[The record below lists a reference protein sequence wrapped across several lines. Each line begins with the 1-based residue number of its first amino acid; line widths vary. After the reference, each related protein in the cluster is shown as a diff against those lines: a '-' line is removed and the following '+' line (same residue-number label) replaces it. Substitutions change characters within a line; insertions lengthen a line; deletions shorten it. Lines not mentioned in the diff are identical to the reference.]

1 MATLLQNPSTLPDR
15 FDGAGLDALA
25 LQAQQRR
32 LRVALFSGNFNYH
45 RDGANMT
52 LGRLVGFLVRLG
64 IPVRVYSPTAKVDA
78 FPPAGPLVSVPSWPI
93 PRRPEYRFA
102 YGMPA
107 KVRADLDAFG
117 PSLIHLSSPDL
128 LGRAA
133 QRYAA
138 KAGVPQI
145 ASYHTRF
152 ESYLGFYGLDWLE
165 PTVMRYLHRFYSRC
179 QQLLVTTDG
188 MAAELREAFGHPD
201 IRLMSRGVDRSLYD
215 PARRSPAWRLR
226 HGISG
231 EDLVIGFTGRLV
243 LEKGLDQLVAVAQGL
258 EASGIAHRLLI
269 VGDGPE
275 RARLAQ
281 KLPRAIFAGFL
292 SGEALAT
299 AYANMDVFYN
309 PSTTETFGNV
319 TLEAMA
325 SGVPVVAVRASG
337 SEALVLPGITGLLV
351 DGSAAQLSV
360 DKLVQLGHDLSVRQS
375 MSQAARAQSGSYDWD
390 EILASVVRNYLDALP
405 QPA

>member
-1 MATLLQNPSTLPDR
+1 MLTEIAR
-15 FDGAGLDALA
+15 
-25 LQAQQRR
+25 QRR

-52 LGRLVGFLVRLG
+52 LNRLVGFLVRLG

-78 FPPAGPLVSVPSWPI
+78 FPPAGPLVSVPSWPM

-102 YGMPA
+102 LGMPA
-107 KVRADLDAFG
+107 DVRADLEAFG

-138 KAGVPQI
+138 AARLPQI

-152 ESYLGFYGLDWLE
+152 ESYLGFYGLDWLG
-165 PTVMRYLHRFYSRC
+165 PMALRYLHRFYNRC
-179 QQLLVTTDG
+179 QQMLVTTDG
-188 MAAELREAFGHPD
+188 LATELRQAFGHPD
-201 IRLMSRGVDRSLYD
+201 VRLMSRGVDRALYN
-215 PARRSPAWRLR
+215 PARRSAAWRLR
-226 HGISG
+226 HGIG
-231 EDLVIGFTGRLV
+231 GDDLVLGFTGRLV
-243 LEKGLDQLVAVAQGL
+243 LEKGLDQLVDVSKGL
-258 EASGIAHRLLI
+258 EASGIALKLLI

-275 RARLAQ
+275 RARLTQ

-299 AYANMDVFYN
+299 AYANMDIFYN
-309 PSTTETFGNV
+309 PSTTEAFGNV

-325 SGVPVVAVRASG
+325 SGVAVVAVRASG
-337 SEALVLPGITGLLV
+337 TDALVQPGITGLLV
-351 DGSAAQLSV
+351 DSSSVEQSIANIRQLAGQSA
-360 DKLVQLGHDLSVRQS
+360 KRQT
-375 MSQAARAQSGSYDWD
+375 MGAAGRARSYSFDWD

-405 QPA
+405 LRS